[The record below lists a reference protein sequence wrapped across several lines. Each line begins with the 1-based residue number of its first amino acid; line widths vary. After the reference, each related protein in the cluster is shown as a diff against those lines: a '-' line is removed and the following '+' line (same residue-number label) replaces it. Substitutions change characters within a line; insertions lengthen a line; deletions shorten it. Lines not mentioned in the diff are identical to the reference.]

1 MASSTSLALR
11 RLISSSVV
19 PRSVRPAA
27 SLRLFNTN
35 AARSYE
41 EGDDRNHRPN
51 RTVSPR
57 GGDFFSD
64 MFDPFTPTR
73 SLSQVLNFMDQIGES
88 PLASSMR
95 GGMGARGWDVKEKD
109 DGLHLRIDM
118 PGLSREDVKL
128 SLEQNTLVI
137 KGEGGE
143 EEEDGRKFSSRI
155 GLPEKVYKTDEIK
168 AEMKNGVLKVVVP
181 KLKED
186 ERNNVRHIQVD

>member
-1 MASSTSLALR
+1 MEK
-11 RLISSSVV
+11 LIDLIMVLIHV
-19 PRSVRPAA
+19 A
-27 SLRLFNTN
+27 
-35 AARSYE
+35 
-41 EGDDRNHRPN
+41 
-51 RTVSPR
+51 
-57 GGDFFSD
+57 D

-88 PLASSMR
+88 PLASSTR
-95 GGMGARGWDVKEKD
+95 GGMGASGARRGWDVKEKD

-137 KGEGGE
+137 KGEGGEE

>member
-41 EGDDRNHRPN
+41 EEEDRNHRPN

-64 MFDPFTPTR
+64 MFTPTR
-73 SLSQVLNFMDQIGES
+73 SLSQVLNFMDQIGDS
-88 PLASSMR
+88 PLLASS
-95 GGMGARGWDVKEKD
+95 GARRGWDVKEKD

-118 PGLSREDVKL
+118 PGLSRD
-128 SLEQNTLVI
+128 
-137 KGEGGE
+137 
-143 EEEDGRKFSSRI
+143 
-155 GLPEKVYKTDEIK
+155 
-168 AEMKNGVLKVVVP
+168 
-181 KLKED
+181 
-186 ERNNVRHIQVD
+186 

>member
-41 EGDDRNHRPN
+41 EGDNRNHRPN

-64 MFDPFTPTR
+64 MFTPTR

-88 PLASSMR
+88 PLLASS
-95 GGMGARGWDVKEKD
+95 GARRGWDVKEKD
-109 DGLHLRIDM
+109 DG
-118 PGLSREDVKL
+118 EDVKL
-128 SLEQNTLVI
+128 ALEQNTLVI
-137 KGEGGE
+137 KGEGKTE
-143 EEEDGRKFSSRI
+143 EGDEDDGRKFSSRI

-186 ERNNVRHIQVD
+186 ERYNVRHIQVD